1 MVLASLIG
9 YFYNEKGPQEYY
21 YQNEIVIVDK
31 KYQCPSHCAIDHY
44 HHVYFEGHNN
54 CMIIDEN
61 KLGQKIN
68 KKKK

>member
-9 YFYNEKGPQEYY
+9 YFTNEKGPREYY

-31 KYQCPSHCAIDHY
+31 KYQCPSYCAIDHP

-54 CMIIDEN
+54 NMIIN
-61 KLGQKIN
+61 KNQLGEKIN
-68 KKKK
+68 RKKK